1 MKKIIIYLLLLTL
14 FVQIITG
21 CQSGENSPVA
31 LTLSNP
37 LLEGYS
43 DSALEF
49 IYDQKYQ
56 LSASD
61 TDITPAETATV
72 EFEGEKYSGTY
83 CYTSSTAQVSYN
95 RYVYRGEK
103 DGRSYTFKLHSVTG
117 EFCGFSWIGGS
128 TLSGGKKLSPEE
140 CQKIAD
146 EFFKKYHADSLFTL
160 TKTQEIGNIYIFDY
174 TRSVENIPTAEC
186 ISIWTN
192 LEGKFV
198 GYSKCLLDEL
208 DKEYDFSKV
217 DLSAAT
223 QTIYQKLDTMSTV
236 VKEKYDEIK
245 YAEPSYTLTVLK
257 DGRLALYCEASVEFI
272 TNITEDCT

>member
-1 MKKIIIYLLLLTL
+1 MSDIKLTGEKRKDVSEVAGEHFKLGEYMKNTFDMFGGVTEKVSLLCDNSLINAVVDRFGEEVL
-14 FVQIITG
+14 IRKND
-21 CQSGENSPVA
+21 ENSFVV
-31 LTLSNP
+31 TV
-37 LLEGYS
+37 
-43 DSALEF
+43 SAN
-49 IYDQKYQ
+49 
-56 LSASD
+56 
-61 TDITPAETATV
+61 
-72 EFEGEKYSGTY
+72 
-83 CYTSSTAQVSYN
+83 VSP
-95 RYVYRGEK
+95 
-103 DGRSYTFKLHSVTG
+103 TFYAWVFT
-117 EFCGFSWIGGS
+117 F
-128 TLSGGKKLSPEE
+128 GGKMKIDSPK
-140 CQKIAD
+140 KIAD

-257 DGRLALYCEASVEFI
+257 DGRLALYCEASVEII
-272 TNITEDCT
+272 TNITEDVQNISGSLFTFIIPLEATTP